1 MIMKK
6 LFSQIPLFT
15 LLLISGFAGYAQKL
29 PNIQA
34 ASLRLPAGTKIEGK
48 ATEWNNQFQAYNR
61 TTGVYYTIAND
72 DENVYLAVQATDPH
86 FIEKILSGG
95 ITFSVK
101 SADKGNKVPPVSID
115 YLFVPVVERY
125 AMMKKIKGEDA
136 NVTYTPDDI
145 NKQFTADAK
154 QIQVSGIKEIQDTL
168 ISVYNDA
175 GIKVAALFDDKKVL
189 TYELSLPLK
198 YLKESLGDIN
208 SFNYNIKLNAIR
220 ITPHPVG
227 AKAVEVIVTSVR
239 INSKEAS
246 DMQDLDSPTN
256 FSGNYTMAK

>member
-1 MIMKK
+1 MSINLMIMKK
-6 LFSQIPLFT
+6 VFSQIPLFT

-175 GIKVAALFDDKKVL
+175 GIKVAALFDDKKV
-189 TYELSLPLK
+189 
-198 YLKESLGDIN
+198 DC
-208 SFNYNIKLNAIR
+208 
-220 ITPHPVG
+220 
-227 AKAVEVIVTSVR
+227 
-239 INSKEAS
+239 KEANTKFN
-246 DMQDLDSPTN
+246 DKGINVANIENYLWDLED
-256 FSGNYTMAK
+256 GGVMI